1 MGKVICRSPREVLS
15 RLVMLIDHPSFEE
28 SIKPGEHI
36 AALRE
41 SGEMEDARETL
52 RQWAEITLE
61 TV

>member
-1 MGKVICRSPREVLS
+1 
-15 RLVMLIDHPSFEE
+15 MLIDHPSFEE